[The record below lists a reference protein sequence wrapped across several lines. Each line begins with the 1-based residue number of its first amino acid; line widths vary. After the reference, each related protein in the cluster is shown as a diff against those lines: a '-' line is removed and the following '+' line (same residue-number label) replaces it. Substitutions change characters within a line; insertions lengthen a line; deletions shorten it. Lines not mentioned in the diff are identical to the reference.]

1 MIDLTGS
8 CRRHRAALFDF
19 IDRGELRDSADAAFS
34 HLERCDR
41 CVSELES
48 TALTIT
54 ALRRLGDAMARQE
67 PQPDA
72 WPRLRARLARRRRP
86 LVMSP
91 IAGMALGMAVV
102 AAIVGPYQI
111 TSAPLRPVLDEAGQQ
126 ADPWLA
132 EERFVTAG
140 RNGPLAERM
149 VIRLDGAT
157 RYYPDGIQPRQKE
170 VTTERVSGRP
180 VTPS

>member
-1 MIDLTGS
+1 VIDLTGS
-8 CRRHRAALFDF
+8 CRRHRAALVDF
-19 IDRGELRDSADAAFS
+19 VDRGELGDSAEAAFT
-34 HLERCDR
+34 HLERCRR

-48 TALTIT
+48 IALTIT

-67 PQPDA
+67 PRPDA
-72 WPRLRARLARRRRP
+72 WPRLRARLARGRRP

-102 AAIVGPYQI
+102 AAIVGPYEI
-111 TSAPLRPVLDEAGQQ
+111 RSGPLGPVLDEANQQ
-126 ADPWLA
+126 ADPWVA
-132 EERFVTAG
+132 EQRFVTAG
-140 RNGPLAERM
+140 RNGPLAER
-149 VIRLDGAT
+149 VTIRLDGAT
-157 RYYPDGIQPRQKE
+157 RNYPDGIQPRQKE